1 MLWKCICERGSKLT
15 SQGNWKN
22 MEQLVYHSFTQN
34 ICWSKI
40 KNNTTVMCFV
50 IYFQIGVLGTF
61 RGHLFR
67 TLLGRPWH
75 VSPHIMRK
83 WINLIVCT
91 SWWCAELTS
100 IREIFGRTTGRSSK
114 MLQIQRTVALLIFVL
129 IKTEN
134 RDVEIHTYLN
144 VFEGETS
151 VTEKVVLKKKVTIF
165 EYWRNRDISI
175 YLLPTFSQVAET

>member
-1 MLWKCICERGSKLT
+1 MFQAHIWWNKIKNNAMKMHLFKIGSKLT

-22 MEQLVYHSFTQN
+22 MEQLVYHSFTRN

-50 IYFQIGVLGTF
+50 IYFRIGVLGTS

-75 VSPHIMRK
+75 VSPQFMRK

-100 IREIFGRTTGRSSK
+100 IREIFRRTIGRSSK

-129 IKTEN
+129 
-134 RDVEIHTYLN
+134 TYVN
-144 VFEGETS
+144 ICVKINFKS
-151 VTEKVVLKKKVTIF
+151 
-165 EYWRNRDISI
+165 Y
-175 YLLPTFSQVAET
+175 